1 MPLLSSRPLVR
12 RGDDKYF
19 VANGHAVTTIR
30 RALDDE
36 LNSVVTGAPGTGK
49 TSLLAHVAMRA
60 AADEREVYRVSL
72 SAVADVANAAEGIA
86 EAVAGPMAEREP
98 PPWARSDEAILGR
111 KHSRPT
117 QRGRTQSAIWRLS
130 DDLQT
135 TATFDSE
142 YQPEKGTPLIFVDAL
157 PRAVAATLFTEH
169 ADQLAEVPA
178 TWVVAISSDIEGP
191 PTNPAPRFFD
201 RHVHLGA
208 LGADDAAQII
218 ASRTRLDTLAAANLL
233 EGQQNLTAREVVM
246 LARENS
252 SEAGEGAKTRER
264 RQQAE
269 RRLHEIGRPA
279 AMLVSEMRSRGPVSA
294 SDENLLAAM
303 GWKRARASE
312 VLSALAKAKLVT
324 STEQAGPEGGRPR
337 RMYELVQELK

>member
-1 MPLLSSRPLVR
+1 MPFLSSRPLVR
-12 RGDDKYF
+12 RGDDRYF
-19 VANGHAVTTIR
+19 VANGHAVAAIR
-30 RALDDE
+30 RALDEE
-36 LNSVVTGAPGTGK
+36 LNTVVTGSLGTGK
-49 TSLLAHVAMRA
+49 TSLLAHVAMQA
-60 AADEREVYRVSL
+60 AEDERDVYRVSL
-72 SAVADVANAAEGIA
+72 SAIADVSSAAEGIA
-86 EAVAGPMAEREP
+86 EAVVGPPVEREAP
-98 PPWARSDEAILGR
+98 RWARSDEALLGR

-117 QRGRTQSAIWRLS
+117 QRGRTQSAIWRLC

-135 TATFDSE
+135 TATYDSD
-142 YQPEKGTPLIFVDAL
+142 YQPAKGTPLIFVDAL

-178 TWVVAISSDIEGP
+178 TWVIAISSDIEGP

-201 RHVHLGA
+201 SHVHLGA
-208 LGADDAAQII
+208 LSADAAAQII
-218 ASRTRLDTLAAANLL
+218 ASRTSMDQRAVTNLL
-233 EGQQNLTAREVVM
+233 EGQQNLTTREAVM
-246 LARENS
+246 LARDHVG
-252 SEAGEGAKTRER
+252 EAGEGAKARER

-294 SDENLLAAM
+294 SDEKLLAAM

-312 VLSALAKAKLVT
+312 VLSALAKAELVT

-337 RMYELVQELK
+337 RIYELVQELK